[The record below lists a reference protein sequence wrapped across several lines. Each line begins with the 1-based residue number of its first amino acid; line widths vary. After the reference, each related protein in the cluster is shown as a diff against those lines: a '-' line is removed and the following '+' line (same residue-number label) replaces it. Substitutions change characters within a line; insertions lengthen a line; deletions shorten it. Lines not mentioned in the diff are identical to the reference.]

1 MQVRHF
7 VYFILLHP
15 STQFIQFMK
24 NILSLLVMALS
35 ITMMAQ
41 DKKWNG
47 KFEQLDQML
56 PTPNTYRSAS
66 GAPGANYWQQ
76 RADYDIDVELND
88 ETQVIAGK
96 ETVTYF
102 NNAPETMKYLW
113 LQLDQNNLS
122 KGNMTDK
129 TQASTVRD
137 SLPAYFFPLASG
149 TYNYEGGFK
158 IISVKDAATGKDL
171 PFLVNYTMM
180 RIDLPAPLKTNE
192 KYSFRI
198 EWSYVEKDRLKFG
211 ERGGYEYFPEDGN
224 YLYAEAQW
232 FPRMCVFDDYE
243 GWQNKQFLG
252 RGEFALAFG
261 NYRVKITVPSDHI
274 VGASG
279 VLQNP
284 KVVLTPTQIER
295 FETAKKTFDK
305 PVLIVTQEEAIAK
318 EKGEHSKKKSTWEFY
333 AENVRDFA
341 FATSRKFIWDAMAV
355 NINGKTPLAESLY
368 PKEGNPL
375 WGKESTMAVKNA
387 LEVYSSR
394 TIDYPYPVAYSV
406 HTANQGMEYPMI
418 CFNGGRPVKDGT
430 YSQRVQDGMIMVIV
444 HEVGHNFFPMIVNSD
459 ERQWTWMDEGLN
471 SFLEKE
477 TLRERYPNSSRI
489 MPNTPQGITNF
500 MKGDK
505 NIMRPVM
512 GMSDNQGRSFGPNG
526 YNKPAAALTL
536 LRETVM
542 GPELF
547 DKSFKEYSQRWAFKH
562 PKPADFFRTLEDAS
576 AVDLDWFWR
585 GWFYTV
591 DNVDVELD
599 EVKWF
604 KVKSEQKDLENKNVK
619 TATGDLA
626 ANKSKA
632 KEKAIDFSQGAQEI
646 TMVNTPDNL
655 YGEFKNKINDAGVR
669 QKIEGK
675 NLYELTLKNKGGLVT
690 PVIIEWTYADG
701 SKETERIPAE
711 IWRANETEVKKVF
724 MKEKEVTN
732 VVIDPNND
740 TADTNFSDNSFPK
753 KPVENKFD
761 QIKKN

>member
-1 MQVRHF
+1 
-7 VYFILLHP
+7 
-15 STQFIQFMK
+15 MK
-24 NILSLLVMALS
+24 NYLLLLLVIL
-35 ITMMAQ
+35 TVPVMAQ
-41 DKKWNG
+41 DNKWSG
-47 KFEQLDQML
+47 KFEQLDQTL
-56 PTPNTYRSAS
+56 PTPNSYRTAS

-88 ETQVIAGK
+88 ETQLITGK

-102 NNAPETMKYLW
+102 NNAPETMKYVW

-122 KGNMTDK
+122 NGNMTDK
-129 TQASTVRD
+129 TETNRLRD
-137 SLPAYFFPLASG
+137 SIPARWFPLASD
-149 TYNYEGGFK
+149 TYDYQGGFK
-158 IISVKDAATGKDL
+158 IKSIKDAATGKDL
-171 PFLVNYTMM
+171 SFLVNYTMM
-180 RIDLPAPLKTNE
+180 RIDLPTPLKNGE
-192 KYSFRI
+192 KYSFKI
-198 EWSYVEKDRLKFG
+198 EWSYTEKDRLKFS

-224 YLYAEAQW
+224 YLYTVAQW

-252 RGEFALAFG
+252 QGEFALTFG
-261 NYRVKITVPSDHI
+261 NYRVRITVPSDHI

-284 KVVLTPTQIER
+284 KAVLTPTQIER
-295 FETAKKTFDK
+295 FEAAKKTFDK
-305 PVLIVTQEEAIAK
+305 PIVIVTQDEVIAK

-341 FATSRKFIWDAMAV
+341 FATSRKFIWDAMGV
-355 NINGKTPLAESLY
+355 KLNDKTPLAQSLY

-375 WGKESTMAVKNA
+375 WGTESTMAIKNT
-387 LEVYSSR
+387 LEIYSSR
-394 TIDYPYPVAYSV
+394 TFDYPYPTAFSV

-418 CFNGGRPVKDGT
+418 CFNGGRPKSDGT
-430 YSQRVQDGMIMVIV
+430 FSQRTYEGMVGVII

-459 ERQWTWMDEGLN
+459 ERQWSWMDEGLN
-471 SFLEKE
+471 SFLERE
-477 TLRERYPNSSRI
+477 TKRERYPKVNISWGS
-489 MPNTPQGITNF
+489 P
-500 MKGDK
+500 KGLSGYMRGEKDK
-505 NIMRPVM
+505 MRPIM
-512 GMSDNQGRSFGPNG
+512 WDSDNIPQNDFGPNAYG
-526 YNKPAAALTL
+526 KPAAALTL

-542 GPELF
+542 APELF
-547 DKSFKEYSQRWAFKH
+547 DKSFKEYANRWAFKQ
-562 PKPADFFRTLEDAS
+562 PKPADFFRTMEDAS

-619 TATGDLA
+619 TTSGDLV

-632 KEKAIDFSQGAQEI
+632 KATDFSQGAQEI
-646 TMVNTPDNL
+646 TMINTPDNF
-655 YGEFKNKINDAGVR
+655 YGEFKNKINDADVR
-669 QKIEGK
+669 QKIAGK

-701 SKETERIPAE
+701 SKEIEKIPAE
-711 IWRANETEVKKVF
+711 IWRVNENEVKKVF

-753 KPVENKFD
+753 KPTENKFD
-761 QIKKN
+761 QLKKN